1 MTEIAVVADSPFRKI
16 DARTKLFVGLAFA
29 CFAVPFAS
37 GSLYVLLAA
46 VVATLIW
53 GRLVGPSCRLL
64 KRLVLP
70 LAVLCALSAWVKDVE
85 TAAVLAARILSAV
98 LSFCIVLFSTRPD
111 ELAVALRQ
119 FGLPPR
125 HAHCALLLVEQVPIV
140 VQELSQLRETY
151 QQRWGERRD
160 DQRRLARLRSV
171 LRMARRVMAPAAVLS
186 IHRAW
191 ASAEA
196 AYARGFET
204 RSFTLFREC
213 RLTWRDALF
222 AVVAAAVVSAGF
234 WMR

>member
-1 MTEIAVVADSPFRKI
+1 MTEITVVADSPFRRI

-37 GSLYVLLAA
+37 GSLYVLLGA
-46 VVATLIW
+46 VVATVMW
-53 GRLVGPSCRLL
+53 GRLIGPSCRLL
-64 KRLVLP
+64 KRLALP

-85 TAAVLAARILSAV
+85 TAAALAARVLSGV

-125 HAHCALLLVEQVPIV
+125 HAHCAILLVEQVPIV

-151 QQRWGERRD
+151 QQRWGPTRNG
-160 DQRRLARLRSV
+160 RLRSA
-171 LRMARRVMAPAAVLS
+171 LRIARRVLAPAAVLS

-196 AYARGFET
+196 AYARGFEA
-204 RSFTLFREC
+204 RSVTLFREC

-222 AVVAAAVVSAGF
+222 AALAAAVVSAGF

>member
-1 MTEIAVVADSPFRKI
+1 MTEIIVVADSPFRRI
-16 DARTKLFVGLAFA
+16 DARTKLLVGLAFA

-46 VVATLIW
+46 IVATVVW
-53 GRLVGPSCRLL
+53 GRLVGPSGRLL
-64 KRLVLP
+64 KRLALP
-70 LAVLCALSAWVKDVE
+70 LAVLCALSAWVKDME
-85 TAAVLAARILSAV
+85 TAVALAARILSGV
-98 LSFCIVLFSTRPD
+98 LSFCTVLFSTRPE

-125 HAHCALLLVEQVPIV
+125 HAHCALLLIEQVPIV
-140 VQELSQLRETY
+140 VHELSQLRETY
-151 QQRWGERRD
+151 QQRWGTTRD
-160 DQRRLARLRSV
+160 GRLRSA

-196 AYARGFET
+196 AYARGFEA

-222 AVVAAAVVSAGF
+222 AALAAAVVSAGF